1 MSIRRPLAALLPA
14 LALALVGAAGST
26 GRAADPP
33 AAVEVVNAVDTVNAA
48 DAADAAEQPLAG
60 HWSYAGDAAEAKA
73 ISAAIEASI
82 QNLQGPLRDLARRR
96 LQDTNGVPGTIV
108 LDLGEAAQKVSVS
121 LDRRT
126 IRTRAGRTVLFT
138 DPHGNTSRVSHRVD
152 EGALHERLIAV
163 DGERRNDFV
172 LADGGARL
180 TLKVRIQS
188 PHLAQP
194 VTYSLTYAR
203 R

>member
-33 AAVEVVNAVDTVNAA
+33 AAAA
-48 DAADAAEQPLAG
+48 DAEPQPLAG
-60 HWSYAGDAAEAKA
+60 RWAYAGDSAEAKA
-73 ISAAIEASI
+73 IAAAIETSI
-82 QNLQGPLRDLARRR
+82 HNLQGPLRDLARRR
-96 LQDTNGVPGTIV
+96 LQDTNGVPGEIV
-108 LDLGEAAQKVSVS
+108 LDLADAAQKVSVS

-138 DPHGNTSRVSHRVD
+138 DAHGNTSRVSHRVD
-152 EGALHERLIAV
+152 ADAVHERLITV

-172 LADGGARL
+172 LAEGGERL
-180 TLKVRIQS
+180 TFKVRIQS